1 LRDELAQFRVALV
14 PVLAVSAEV
23 RLAVSAEARLAV
35 SAEARAAR
43 RFIEE
48 KRPIASWDGSVEF
61 ANS

>member
-1 LRDELAQFRVALV
+1 MRDELAQFRVALV
-14 PVLAVSAEV
+14 PFLAVSAEV

>member
-14 PVLAVSAEV
+14 PFLAVSAEV

>member
-1 LRDELAQFRVALV
+1 MALV
-14 PVLAVSAEV
+14 PFLAVSAEV
-23 RLAVSAEARLAV
+23 RLAV

>member
-14 PVLAVSAEV
+14 PFLAVSAEV
-23 RLAVSAEARLAV
+23 RLAVSAEVRLAV
-35 SAEARAAR
+35 SPEARAAR

>member
-1 LRDELAQFRVALV
+1 MRDELAQFRVALV
-14 PVLAVSAEV
+14 PF
-23 RLAVSAEARLAV
+23 LAVSAEARLAV

>member
-14 PVLAVSAEV
+14 PFLAVSAEV
-23 RLAVSAEARLAV
+23 RLAVSAEAR
-35 SAEARAAR
+35 AEARAAR